1 MVHPF
6 PLMHEWIN
14 TVIYGIVEGLTEFLP
29 ISSTGHL
36 IITENILKDPRSEF
50 FLVGIQAGAV
60 LAIVLIY
67 WRKLF
72 DMAFHLVKP
81 ANRDYALKLI
91 TAFVI
96 TGVLALA
103 AKKAGYTLP
112 EDWTPIAWATLIGA
126 FVIFGAE
133 YVLKH
138 KQQSEKISWFV
149 AIVIGLAQ
157 VVAAVFPGA
166 SRSGST
172 IIAAMLCG
180 TSRAASAEFSFLLSI
195 PTMFAATVYS
205 LYELYKKHGTS
216 LHSELDHF
224 ALGFIVSTIVAFL
237 VVKWLLGYIR
247 SHSFIPFAWYRLALG
262 LGLLLWIYMH

>member
-1 MVHPF
+1 
-6 PLMHEWIN
+6 MHEWIN
-14 TVIYGIVEGLTEFLP
+14 TVIYGIVEGVTEFLP

-36 IITENILKDPRSEF
+36 IVTENLLRDSRSEF

-67 WRKLF
+67 WRKLL
-72 DMAFHLVKP
+72 DMAFHLAKP
-81 ANRDYALKLI
+81 ANRDYALKLLAAFAI
-91 TAFVI
+91 TA
-96 TGVLALA
+96 VLAFIM
-103 AKKAGYTLP
+103 KKLGATLP
-112 EDWTPIAWATLIGA
+112 ESAAPVAWATLLGA

-133 YVLKH
+133 YYLKH
-138 KQQSEKISWFV
+138 TKPSEEISWLV
-149 AIVIGLAQ
+149 AVIIGLAQ
-157 VVAAVFPGA
+157 VIAAIFPGT

-180 TSRAASAEFSFLLSI
+180 TSRAASAEFSFLLGI

-205 LYELYKKHGTS
+205 LYSLAKRDGGIPHGELP
-216 LHSELDHF
+216 HF
-224 ALGFIVSTIVAFL
+224 ALGFAVSTIVAFL

-262 LGLLLWIYMH
+262 LGLLCWIYTR